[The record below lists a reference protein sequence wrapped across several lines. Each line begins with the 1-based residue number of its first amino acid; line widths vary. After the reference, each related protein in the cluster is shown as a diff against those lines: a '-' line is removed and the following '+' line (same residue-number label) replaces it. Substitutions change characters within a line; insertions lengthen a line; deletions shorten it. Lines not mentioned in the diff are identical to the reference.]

1 MKAIILAAGRGSRMG
16 GLTQNAPKCMTV
28 LAGKPLIEWQLEAV
42 REAGITEIAVV
53 RGYMGEKIAYPGLT
67 TFENPR
73 WAETNMV
80 MSLVRAG
87 EWLSKEDCI
96 VTYSDI
102 VYPGDTV
109 SRLAAARG
117 DLAIAYD
124 VNWLKLWSER
134 FEDPLSD
141 AETFCIDDRGV
152 LTEIGSRAK
161 SLAEIKG
168 QYMGLLKFS
177 PRAWAGVGNLLERL
191 TAQEC
196 DKLDMTSLLKR
207 LLAEGMRIETVPIT
221 QPWFEVDN
229 ESDLRLYESKAK
241 QRGGRLW

>member
-28 LAGKPLIEWQLEAV
+28 LAGKPLIEWQLQAI
-42 REAGITEIAVV
+42 REAGITGIGVV
-53 RGYMGEKIAYPGLT
+53 RGYMGEKIAYPGLV

-80 MSLVRAG
+80 MSLVCARK
-87 EWLSKEDCI
+87 WLSKEDCI
-96 VTYSDI
+96 VSYSDI

-109 SRLAAARG
+109 AKLVAARG
-117 DLAIAYD
+117 DLAITYD
-124 VNWLKLWSER
+124 VNWLDLWSER
-134 FEDPLSD
+134 FADPLSD
-141 AETFCIDDRGV
+141 AETFRVDGEGV

-161 SLAEIKG
+161 GLDEIKG

-177 PRAWAGVGNLLERL
+177 PRSWARVSKLLEGH

-207 LLAEGMRIETVPIT
+207 LLAEGMRIDTVPIT
-221 QPWFEVDN
+221 RPWFEVDN
-229 ESDLRLYESKAK
+229 ETDLRLYEGKAN